1 MEYKD
6 YYQLLGVARDAPAED
21 IKKAYRRLARKFHP
35 DVSKEPDAEA
45 RFKEVSEAYEALSDP
60 EKRAAYDALG
70 SDWRAGQDFRPPPDW
85 GARAGGGAGGFGQQR
100 PFTAEEAEQ
109 FSDFFESLFGGRPRG
124 FGAGGAG
131 FSSGAGHGFGGPAQG
146 EDQHA
151 RIVIDLE
158 DAFAGATRELSL
170 RVPQVQADGR
180 VRMQERVLSVRIP
193 AGIREGQ
200 QIRLAGQGL
209 PGTGGPPGDLYLEVA
224 FRPHPRYRV
233 DGRDLTVTLPVAPWE
248 AALGAS
254 VDVATPGGAVSL
266 TIPAN
271 SADGRK
277 LRLRGRG
284 LPGRPPG
291 DLYVVLK
298 VVWPPADT
306 PSAKAF
312 YQDMAK
318 AFAFN
323 PRAGQGS

>member
-1 MEYKD
+1 MDYKD

-21 IKKAYRRLARKFHP
+21 IKKAYRRLARKYHP

-45 RFKEVSEAYEALSDP
+45 RFKDVAEAYEALSDP
-60 EKRAAYDALG
+60 DKRAAYDALG
-70 SDWRAGQDFRPPPDW
+70 SNWRAGQDFRPPPGWD
-85 GARAGGGAGGFGQQR
+85 GQSGPGPGGFGQQR
-100 PFTAEEAEQ
+100 PFTADEAAQ
-109 FSDFFESLFGGRPRG
+109 FSDFFESLFGGRSGSFAGGGPG
-124 FGAGGAG
+124 FGAGQ
-131 FSSGAGHGFGGPAQG
+131 GFGGSSAQG

-158 DAFAGATRELSL
+158 DAFAGATREISL
-170 RVPQVQADGR
+170 RVPVPQPDGR
-180 VRMQERVLSVRIP
+180 VRLQERVLSVRIP
-193 AGIREGQ
+193 PGIREGQ

-209 PGTGGPPGDLYLEVA
+209 PGISGPPGDLYLEVA
-224 FRPHPRYRV
+224 FRPHSRYHV
-233 DGRDLTVTLPVAPWE
+233 EGRDLTVTLPVAPWE

-254 VDVATPGGAVSL
+254 VEVPTPAGPVSL
-266 TIPAN
+266 TVPAN

-284 LPGRPPG
+284 LPGNPAG
-291 DLYVVLK
+291 DLYVALK

-318 AFAFN
+318 AFAFD
-323 PRAGQGS
+323 PRATQGS